1 MSKYLVKILSI
12 CAFVVMLPLII
23 LGTALCVTETENYKL
38 RLFVDGDNAEYTS
51 CEVLINGEKREN
63 NEITLIKNT
72 EVVVSF
78 VGEGY
83 NFDKWYEGTNT
94 TYQAENKVAS
104 ENVSFTFK
112 LTSNLDLTAKCAVKK
127 YSVTYTGTYADG
139 SNFDAS
145 VYETVN
151 YQYGEPLKAIEP
163 KDTDEYIMFAGWSVV
178 SEDVTTAKPYKEA
191 KFAEDGEYEVKAAWR
206 DLKEETYTIN
216 VKNYA
221 KSEQVDT
228 ITYNVVSGFSA
239 YDTTNENIARS
250 YYNFVGFNYKGVVY
264 TYDVETKDYLSE
276 NIKLSDVLINDGEFN
291 VDVVAEWKSQYE
303 SLRVNASGIY
313 EVSDAESYYIYG
325 KKDGDDNYYRLST
338 STFNYDVNDTADGI
352 YLEQMIKD
360 VVLDGYTSFYY
371 NDGGEYKEVVLS
383 DLVYYYNATEF
394 VNSFDDATFADMIDG
409 LLSHGFDMSQTIN
422 VRLIFTIKSA
432 E

>member
-1 MSKYLVKILSI
+1 
-12 CAFVVMLPLII
+12 
-23 LGTALCVTETENYKL
+23 
-38 RLFVDGDNAEYTS
+38 
-51 CEVLINGEKREN
+51 
-63 NEITLIKNT
+63 
-72 EVVVSF
+72 
-78 VGEGY
+78 
-83 NFDKWYEGTNT
+83 
-94 TYQAENKVAS
+94 
-104 ENVSFTFK
+104 
-112 LTSNLDLTAKCAVKK
+112 
-127 YSVTYTGTYADG
+127 
-139 SNFDAS
+139 
-145 VYETVN
+145 
-151 YQYGEPLKAIEP
+151 
-163 KDTDEYIMFAGWSVV
+163 MFAGWSVV

-191 KFAEDGEYEVKAAWR
+191 KFAEDGEYEVKASWR